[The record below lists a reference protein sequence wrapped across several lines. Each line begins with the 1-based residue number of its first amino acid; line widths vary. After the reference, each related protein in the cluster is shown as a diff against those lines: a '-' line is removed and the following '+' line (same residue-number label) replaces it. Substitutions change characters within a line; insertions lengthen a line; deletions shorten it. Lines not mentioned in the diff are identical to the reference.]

1 MVCRGFVWVLCFDA
15 CCLCSALGFA
25 LVLVWLLFDCLGV
38 VDAEWFCGFFV
49 VCSWCCIC
57 WMLVECMLFGF
68 VFGVVIVLRCFG
80 VLVESGGF
88 GCVG

>member
-1 MVCRGFVWVLCFDA
+1 M
-15 CCLCSALGFA
+15 
-25 LVLVWLLFDCLGV
+25 

-57 WMLVECMLFGF
+57 WVLVGCMLFGF

-80 VLVESGGF
+80 VLVESCGF
-88 GCVG
+88 GCVGC